1 MSSLKKVL
9 TSIFIGIMALCLL
22 ADGLYLVIKYCLPA
36 KMVSQTFHVGDLTTK
51 NDDGSTSSLGKIME
65 INYYANS
72 DYSGKELFE
81 LKFNMLKDEQTDS
94 VFSTGIQYVCDDGLS
109 YYASHYKNENRGFL
123 GFGGTNSYFK
133 TMFNT
138 TAFYYNV
145 DGSNASYVASLPITE
160 DNYFLITIGDEQF
173 RMHLRKNLS
182 ADKTKLNPYY
192 FVTKTEEMLW
202 AQMYNYY
209 LLDWNYLIASL
220 LNSVRSLEVGYDGT
234 LTFKFGDIFD
244 YYKYDEENAEYKL
257 VERTK
262 KGDLIEQVINNYY
275 IVKVNTYYTGA
286 KIASDSMFN
295 MIEGNVN
302 YNTTGINQLDYS
314 FGRQIYKL
322 TEYDFNYVY
331 VENDKSFQVYLKD
344 NIKNFLANKKN
355 YLLDI
360 TLNYSVL
367 KENFINLSPVNHDFF
382 VYDDVFIEDLIL
394 EVTVV
399 W

>member
-1 MSSLKKVL
+1 MSTLKNIFKGIIIALLSLCI
-9 TSIFIGIMALCLL
+9 IF
-22 ADGLYLVIKYCLPA
+22 DGLYLVIKYCLPT
-36 KMVSQTFHVGDLTTK
+36 KMVSQTFHVGDLAK
-51 NDDGSTSSLGKIME
+51 KDENGNTSSLGKIME

-81 LKFNMLKDEQTDS
+81 LKFNMFKDEKMDS
-94 VFSTGIQYVCDDGLS
+94 VFSTGVQYVGDNLS

-209 LLDWNYLIASL
+209 LLDWNYLIATL

-262 KGDLIEQVINNYY
+262 NGDLLEQVINNYY
-275 IVKVNTYYTGA
+275 TVKVNTYYTGA

-295 MIEGNVN
+295 MIEGDINF
-302 YNTTGINQLDYS
+302 NTTGKIQTNDYTYSREIITLD
-314 FGRQIYKL
+314 Q
-322 TEYDFNYVY
+322 YDFDYTY
-331 VENDKSFQVYLKD
+331 QSDIFYTMTLKD
-344 NIKNFLANKKN
+344 NVKN
-355 YLLDI
+355 YLLTKKLFVIRIELNSEILSDNGVAI
-360 TLNYSVL
+360 QYDKNYS
-367 KENFINLSPVNHDFF
+367 FINFDEVLTKDAV
-382 VYDDVFIEDLIL
+382 L
-394 EVTVV
+394 EVKYV
-399 W
+399 